1 MTDGKIYIIVTDKL
15 PAGGAE
21 PQPGVETEKKEKKS
35 DKDILM
41 HYAKNKLIET
51 VKSAASNAVH
61 FSLGNIGNFTGDYIT
76 QRQINNNLQ
85 MASELM
91 SFGATVWAGFKVTG
105 SPWGAAIAAAGWAVQ
120 KGLSIGEQL
129 VTLNVE
135 KTRVNYNIEQ
145 IRNRSGLNS
154 HMNWNRGTEN

>member
-15 PAGGAE
+15 PSGGVE
-21 PQPGVETEKKEKKS
+21 PQPGVETEKKDKKS

-61 FSLGNIGNFTGDYIT
+61 FSLGNIGNFTGDYI
-76 QRQINNNLQ
+76 RQAQVNNALNLLNEVGNFA
-85 MASELM
+85 ASA
-91 SFGATVWAGFKVTG
+91 FAGFKVAG
-105 SPWGAAIAAAGWAVQ
+105 PWGALIAAGAYTIGKTINTAEYFISLDLQ
-120 KGLSIGEQL
+120 QRRTNYSIEQL
-129 VTLNVE
+129 
-135 KTRVNYNIEQ
+135 RD
-145 IRNRSGLNS
+145 RSGLNS